1 MIRPAGADGVTV
13 CRSTMLQ
20 EPAQRRHA
28 ALAARVKALAETQGT
43 VSRHKVLRCFPDP
56 SDCPSDSLRG
66 LIKPVIAQ
74 PRNFTGIPALFPKIQ
89 RKPRGI
95 GFIERQRVGQL
106 LVPVGV
112 KGLARRILFNVVR
125 VASVM
130 KAAFRPGC
138 ALQVSHGMAVF
149 VRHHVPVKR
158 LERTQVH
165 FRHLFSSIAARPVK
179 SLSWRGAVGDNFLEN
194 GRFGNACDG
203 FDVLRQFIQGLENG
217 PGVGF
222 GFADVEF
229 VVFMRIIRL
238 YIYISPLIEI
248 GLQWNK
254 FSGSFKN
261 INAEF
266 VMFP

>member
-1 MIRPAGADGVTV
+1 
-13 CRSTMLQ
+13 
-20 EPAQRRHA
+20 
-28 ALAARVKALAETQGT
+28 
-43 VSRHKVLRCFPDP
+43 
-56 SDCPSDSLRG
+56 
-66 LIKPVIAQ
+66 
-74 PRNFTGIPALFPKIQ
+74 
-89 RKPRGI
+89 
-95 GFIERQRVGQL
+95 
-106 LVPVGV
+106 
-112 KGLARRILFNVVR
+112 
-125 VASVM
+125 M
-130 KAAFRPGC
+130 KAVCNLGSV
-138 ALQVSHGMAVF
+138 LQMRYSMAIF
-149 VRHHVPVKR
+149 MCNGVPVKR

-179 SLSWRGAVGDNFLEN
+179 SLSWRGAVGDDFLEN

-203 FDVLRQFIQGLENG
+203 LDMLRQFIQGLENG

>member
-1 MIRPAGADGVTV
+1 M
-13 CRSTMLQ
+13 
-20 EPAQRRHA
+20 
-28 ALAARVKALAETQGT
+28 
-43 VSRHKVLRCFPDP
+43 
-56 SDCPSDSLRG
+56 
-66 LIKPVIAQ
+66 
-74 PRNFTGIPALFPKIQ
+74 
-89 RKPRGI
+89 
-95 GFIERQRVGQL
+95 
-106 LVPVGV
+106 
-112 KGLARRILFNVVR
+112 
-125 VASVM
+125 
-130 KAAFRPGC
+130 
-138 ALQVSHGMAVF
+138 
-149 VRHHVPVKR
+149 
-158 LERTQVH
+158 
-165 FRHLFSSIAARPVK
+165 K
-179 SLSWRGAVGDNFLEN
+179 SLSWRGAVGNDFLEN

-203 FDVLRQFIQGLENG
+203 FDMFRQFIQDLENG